1 MFKQIFT
8 LSKIYLSLTNFFSV
22 FFGTIIII
30 PLYISGCTSRNDG
43 NTNTISNF
51 INARHNTRT
60 RRSVDKSSQLNS
72 TTFVYDD
79 GNENSHQQ
87 KKKKKIPKKE
97 KKNRLSNLRRIKYLE
112 RNMKKIKQIISN
124 MEIEVG

>member
-8 LSKIYLSLTNFFSV
+8 LSKIYLSLNNFFSV

-30 PLYISGCTSRNDG
+30 PFYISGCTSRNDG

-60 RRSVDKSSQLNS
+60 RRSVDRSSQLNS

-87 KKKKKIPKKE
+87 KKIKKIPKKE